1 MYCVQPTA
9 QLREDIMNPKEEP
22 VTLSFE
28 EAMKELEAI
37 VSKLDSGDF
46 SLEESITLFQK
57 GVELSKYCSS
67 RLEEIE
73 KRVRILTDSNGRM
86 EESDF
91 TDLPDGSKAQGS
103 FL

>member
-1 MYCVQPTA
+1 
-9 QLREDIMNPKEEP
+9 MNPKEEP
-22 VTLSFE
+22 ITLSFE
-28 EAMKELEAI
+28 DAMKELES
-37 VSKLDSGDF
+37 VVFKLDSGDY

-73 KRVRILTDSNGRM
+73 KRVRILTDNNGRM

-91 TDLPDGSKAQGS
+91 TDLPDGSRTQGT
-103 FL
+103 LL